1 MSKVIS
7 YFLFIILEG
16 GTLMI
21 LMVVLTY
28 YKVGVNEKQTR
39 KLPQLKRK
47 FGNKQKLEQLYE
59 RIILLFNT
67 TCYN

>member
-1 MSKVIS
+1 
-7 YFLFIILEG
+7 
-16 GTLMI
+16 MI

-59 RIILLFNT
+59 RMILLFNT
-67 TCYN
+67 TCYKND